1 MAEIHADRLG
11 KAGHMQSIE
20 EVCSELSMID
30 AESVIAL
37 ASACL
42 SGDHHGPPDIVLT
55 RPPTVGS
62 VVTQVRE
69 PVAEQRFIL
78 ADVLAC
84 QAEVTLDGH
93 PGWAVRMGS
102 DRLATLA
109 AAVCAAEY
117 AGQRSQADAVLE
129 LCRRGRAEREAARAA
144 EWERLAPSI
153 VEFEE
158 IP

>member
-1 MAEIHADRLG
+1 MSAPMSGGMTRED
-11 KAGHMQSIE
+11 
-20 EVCSELSMID
+20 VCSELNQLES
-30 AESVIAL
+30 AEVIAL
-37 ASACL
+37 AAACV
-42 SGDHHGPPDIVLT
+42 GDGGDLVVT
-55 RPPTVGS
+55 RPPTVGT

-84 QAEVTLDGH
+84 QAEVTLRGH
-93 PGWAVRMGS
+93 QGWAMRMGS

-109 AAVCAAEY
+109 AAICAAEY
-117 AGQRSQADAVLE
+117 EGDGPLATEVVA
-129 LCRRGRAEREAARAA
+129 LCRAGRRRREDERAA
-144 EWERLAPSI
+144 EWERLSPTI